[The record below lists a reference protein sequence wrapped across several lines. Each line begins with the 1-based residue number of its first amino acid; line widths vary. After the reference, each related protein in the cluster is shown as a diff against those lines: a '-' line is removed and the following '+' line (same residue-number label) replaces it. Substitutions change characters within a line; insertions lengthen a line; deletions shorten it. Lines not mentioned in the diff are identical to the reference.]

1 MTVVYSSTPGLD
13 VRLDT
18 GSGVL
23 RLTLDK
29 PDKQNSLDDH
39 MFTGL
44 IRAFETAQQ
53 DTDVRAILL
62 AGTGPNFC
70 GGADIVARNTADPDA
85 PKPRT
90 GSIQRRLTVS
100 AHRLIPLMLSTQAPV
115 VCAVQGWVVGV
126 GFHLALAS
134 DFCVAAA
141 DARFWEPF
149 STRGFTPDSG
159 GTWLLPRLLGPA
171 RAKDLLMLGR
181 RITGEEALAMG
192 LIHSVVPVIDRSDE
206 TGGDAKGGD
215 ATGGVLAAAEALA
228 QQLAAGSTVALGL
241 TKWLIHTGL
250 GLDLERHLANEAF
263 AMELSSRSPDFRE
276 GFKAFREKRDPDFT
290 GM

>member
-1 MTVVYSSTPGLD
+1 MTARYSSAAGLQ
-13 VRLDT
+13 VRLDADV
-18 GSGVL
+18 GVL
-23 RLTLDK
+23 RIALDR
-29 PDKQNSLDDH
+29 PDKQNSLDDA
-39 MFTGL
+39 MLVGL
-44 IRAFETAQQ
+44 VAALEIAQQ
-53 DTDVRAILL
+53 DADLRAILL
-62 AGTGPNFC
+62 TGNGPNFC

-90 GSIQRRLTVS
+90 GSIQRRLSVQ
-100 AHRLIPLMLSTQAPV
+100 AHRLISMMLSTQAPI

-126 GFHLALAS
+126 GFHLAIAS
-134 DFCVAAA
+134 DFCVTAA

-159 GTWLLPRLLGPA
+159 GTWLLPRLLGAA

-181 RITGEEALAMG
+181 RISGDEALAMG
-192 LIHSVVPVIDRSDE
+192 LVQQSV
-206 TGGDAKGGD
+206 TGDHTA
-215 ATGGVLAAAEALA
+215 VLAAAEELTLRLA
-228 QQLAAGSTVALGL
+228 GGSTVALGL

-276 GFKAFREKRDPDFT
+276 GFSAFRDKRPPNFS
-290 GM
+290 GK